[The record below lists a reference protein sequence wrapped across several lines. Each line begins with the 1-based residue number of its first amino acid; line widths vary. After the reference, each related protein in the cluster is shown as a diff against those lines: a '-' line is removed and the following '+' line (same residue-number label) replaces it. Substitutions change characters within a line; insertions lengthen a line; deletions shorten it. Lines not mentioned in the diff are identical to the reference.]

1 MIHTGFD
8 VEQALLLKTVS
19 ERAVSMLP
27 AKAEVHGLSLE
38 TQIGVPLSK
47 SLNR

>member
-1 MIHTGFD
+1 MTHTGFD
-8 VEQALLLKTVS
+8 LEQTLLLKTVN
-19 ERAVSMLP
+19 EIAVSMLP

-38 TQIGVPLSK
+38 KQIGVSLSK